1 MPRKKTGT
9 GNNKTNINKSGLV
22 SMADRPLAER
32 QRIGRMGA
40 IASNKAQ
47 RDKRTLREI
56 AQAMLQETASKA
68 DIERLGLPEDAT
80 KGAAILASM
89 MKSAVENENVKAA
102 EYVRDTS
109 GQAPTKEVKV
119 SADVMTDADRALV
132 EKVKNRIDSNKTS
145 V

>member
-1 MPRKKTGT
+1 MPRKKTGN
-9 GNNKTNINKSGLV
+9 GNNMNPSRKNLV
-22 SMADRPLAER
+22 SLADRTIEER
-32 QRIGRMGA
+32 REIGRKGG
-40 IASNKAQ
+40 IACGEKRRLN
-47 RDKRTLREI
+47 RTLREI
-56 AQAMLQETASKA
+56 AQEMLNETATKA

-119 SADVMTDADRALV
+119 SADVMTDADRSLV
-132 EKVKNRIDSNKTS
+132 DKVKRRLEKDASTQ
-145 V
+145 

>member
-22 SMADRPLAER
+22 SMADRPLSER

-40 IASNKAQ
+40 IASNKVQ
-47 RDKRTLREI
+47 RDKRTLREL
-56 AQAMLQETASKA
+56 AQAMLQETATKA

>member
-40 IASNKAQ
+40 IASNKVQ

-56 AQAMLQETASKA
+56 ARAMLEESASK
-68 DIERLGLPEDAT
+68 DVLERLGLPEGSSNGVAV
-80 KGAAILASM
+80 LASM

>member
-40 IASNKAQ
+40 IASNKVQ

-56 AQAMLQETASKA
+56 AQAMLQETATKA

-119 SADVMTDADRALV
+119 DADIMTDADRALV
-132 EKVKNRIDSNKTS
+132 EKVSRRIKKETASE
-145 V
+145 

>member
-1 MPRKKTGT
+1 MPRVKKT
-9 GNNKTNINKSGLV
+9 NKPAHKNLNTSGLV
-22 SMADRPLAER
+22 SLASRTKEER
-32 QRIGRMGA
+32 SAISRKGA
-40 IASNKAQ
+40 IASQKAQ

-56 AQAMLQETASKA
+56 ARAMLEESASK
-68 DIERLGLPEDAT
+68 DVLERLGLPEGSSN
-80 KGAAILASM
+80 GAAVLASM